1 MKELKKNIF
10 WVGIKDWELKR
21 FHGDEFVTEKGS
33 TYNSYLIK
41 DEKTALI
48 DTAWGPFKEAYTDA
62 LSKAVDLDK
71 IDYIVCNH
79 SETDHS
85 GALPLLLSKIPGT
98 PVYCTQKGAQ
108 MLKRHYH
115 EDWNFQTVK
124 TGDTLKLGEY
134 ELSFL
139 EAPMLHWPDS
149 MFTYVKGASLLLP
162 NDAFGQHYAFSG
174 FFNDEADPCDLN
186 LQAIIYYANILAPF
200 GRMIRAKI
208 DQLRQ
213 MNLPIDMIAPS
224 HGVVWRENPMQIVDR
239 YYEWAGEYKEDFVAI
254 VYDTMWHGTRQMA
267 EAIES
272 GIVKQGLKAKVVNAA
287 RNDSTHV
294 LTEIFRAAGTLL
306 GSSTYNNGLLHSMAG
321 IAEGIRGMKL
331 KGKLGAAFGSYGW
344 SGEAPQ
350 ILSDSLAKSGFK
362 VVSDPIKVVNNP
374 TEEELAVCAAYGE
387 TFAKAVRENL

>member
-1 MKELKKNIF
+1 MKELKKNIY

-41 DEKTALI
+41 DEKTVLI
-48 DTAWGPFKEAYTDA
+48 DTAWGPFKEAYVNA
-62 LSKAVDLDK
+62 LSEAVDLSA

-85 GALPLLLSKIPGT
+85 GALPLLLSKIPGV

-115 EDWNFQTVK
+115 EDWNFQIVK

-134 ELSFL
+134 ELSFV

-149 MFTYVKGASLLLP
+149 MFTYVKGASLLFP

-174 FFNDEADPCDLN
+174 FFNDEADPCELN

-200 GRMIRAKI
+200 GKMIRAKI
-208 DQLRQ
+208 DQLKS
-213 MNLPIDMIAPS
+213 MKLPIDMIAPS
-224 HGVVWRENPMQIVDR
+224 HGVIWRDNPAQIVDR
-239 YYEWAGEYKEDFVAI
+239 YYEWAGEYKEDFVAVI
-254 VYDTMWHGTRQMA
+254 YDTMWSGTKQMA
-267 EAIES
+267 EAIGA
-272 GIVKQGLKAKVVNAA
+272 GIAKQGVNVKLINAA

-294 LTEIFRAAGTLL
+294 LTEVFRAAGVLL

-331 KGKLGAAFGSYGW
+331 KGKLGAAFGSCGW

-362 VVSDPIKVVNNP
+362 VASDPIKVFNNP
-374 TEEELAVCAAYGE
+374 TEEEIAACAAYGE
-387 TFAKAVRENL
+387 AFAKAVREQ